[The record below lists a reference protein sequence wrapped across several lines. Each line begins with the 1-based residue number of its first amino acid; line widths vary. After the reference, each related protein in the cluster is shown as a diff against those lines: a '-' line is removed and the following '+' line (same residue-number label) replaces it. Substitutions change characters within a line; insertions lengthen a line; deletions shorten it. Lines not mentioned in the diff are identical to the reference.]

1 MPHVDEGQLHALLDG
16 AYDEREA
23 RSIQEHIAACAEC
36 SARLENEQAVR
47 ARASA
52 ILAGAQPMRLGTP
65 PFEVVIEKAKTARPA
80 RARIPAATRLAWAAS
95 LVLALGLGW
104 FSSALRLAY
113 RRDVEQR
120 APATRVQSLDAP
132 PPAPPAAPS
141 PSAAPAPI
149 EETRGRVQEAVRAG
163 NKRSA
168 GEAVARANDMAATIE
183 GETAKEET
191 RRDTVPDQRRAR
203 ALLYLD
209 TLAQRKAV
217 AQARNELRSDEG
229 RVLGVPVP
237 ASAVVVGGR
246 DSDDQARFNRAQQV
260 VSLEQARALARRPIL
275 IVPDMD
281 VAAVT
286 WSLVGARVVVRVTQ
300 RLFDQSLLEL
310 TQEAVPMSAPERVA
324 TPQQQQQQQ
333 QRAQSSALELR
344 EVLVTEMPVVR
355 RTDGVA
361 GWEMIVLRLDVRV
374 IGRANIP
381 PDSLRAIMSRLREAE
396 LRR

>member
-36 SARLENEQAVR
+36 TARLENEQAVR

-65 PFEVVIEKAKTARPA
+65 PFEVVIEKANTARPA

-113 RRDVEQR
+113 RRDVEQT

-132 PPAPPAAPS
+132 APAPPAAPS

-168 GEAVARANDMAATIE
+168 GEAVARVKDMAATIE
-183 GETAKEET
+183 GETTKEET
-191 RRDTVPDQRRAR
+191 RRDTVADQRRAR
-203 ALLYLD
+203 ALPYLD

-217 AQARNELRSDEG
+217 AQARNELVRDEG

-237 ASAVVVGGR
+237 ASAVAAGRRR
-246 DSDDQARFNRAQQV
+246 DSDDQARFNREQQL

-275 IVPDMD
+275 IVPDLD

-286 WSLVGARVVVRVTQ
+286 WSLDGARVVVRVTQ

-310 TQEAVPMSAPERVA
+310 TQEPVPMSAAAERVA
-324 TPQQQQQQQ
+324 TPQQQQQ
-333 QRAQSSALELR
+333 RAQSSAVELR
-344 EVLVTEMPVVR
+344 EVVVTEMPVVR

-361 GWEMIVLRLDVRV
+361 GWEMIVLRPEARV
-374 IGRANIP
+374 TGRANIP